1 MSTITLANMGLRN
14 VSNLFD
20 YVNDSLNGDSAWN
33 EYDEWTKS
41 WKGWASDNNTHFNET
56 DEGYEFY
63 VALSGLTKDEVDV
76 SALNNTVKITA
87 KGKSAGREVEY
98 DKTFSIPTKAAQETL
113 EAKMENGMLSITI
126 SKREKEKNRTIAV
139 K

>member
-1 MSTITLANMGLRN
+1 MGLRN

-20 YVNDSLNGDSAWN
+20 YVNDSLEND
-33 EYDEWTKS
+33 YDDWTAS
-41 WKGWASDNNTHFNET
+41 WKGWATDNNTHFNET

-63 VALSGLTKDEVDV
+63 VALAGLTKDQVDV
-76 SALNNTVKITA
+76 SVLDNNVKIVA
-87 KGKSAGREVEY
+87 KGKSAGREVKY
-98 DKTFSIPTKAAQETL
+98 DKAFSVPTKAEPETL

-126 SKREKEKNRTIAV
+126 SKREKEKNRTITV

>member
-1 MSTITLANMGLRN
+1 MSTLTLANMGLRN

-20 YVNDSLNGDSAWN
+20 YVNDSLERD
-33 EYDEWTKS
+33 YDDWAGSFKS
-41 WKGWASDNNTHFNET
+41 LSSDNNTHFNET

-63 VALSGLTKDEVDV
+63 VALAGLTNDEVDV
-76 SALNNTVKITA
+76 SVLDNRVKITA
-87 KGKSAGREVEY
+87 KGTSAGREGEY
-98 DKTFSIPTKAAQETL
+98 DKTFSVPTKADSETL

-126 SKREKEKNRTIAV
+126 SKREKEKNRTITV

>member
-1 MSTITLANMGLRN
+1 MSTLTLANMGLRN

-20 YVNDSLNGDSAWN
+20 YVNDNLEKDYNDWAS
-33 EYDEWTKS
+33 S
-41 WKGWASDNNTHFNET
+41 WKGWTSDNNTHFNET
-56 DEGYEFY
+56 DDGYEFY
-63 VALSGLTKDEVDV
+63 VALTGLTKDEVDV
-76 SALNNTVKITA
+76 SVLDNRVKITA

-98 DKTFSIPTKAAQETL
+98 DKTFSVPTKADAETL

-126 SKREKEKNRTIAV
+126 SKREKEKNRTITV